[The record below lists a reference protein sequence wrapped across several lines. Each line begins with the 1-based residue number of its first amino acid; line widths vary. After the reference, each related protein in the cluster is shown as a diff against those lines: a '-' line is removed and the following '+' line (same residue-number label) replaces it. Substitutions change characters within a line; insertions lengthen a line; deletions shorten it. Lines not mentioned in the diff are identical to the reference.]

1 MQQAVFGDLHGE
13 AKSAIKDEC
22 PFWGTK
28 RRGPSVRQIRTLS
41 KIWLAIWNLHYS
53 LNFDKNTLRTTEIMW
68 VM

>member
-1 MQQAVFGDLHGE
+1 MQQAIFGDLHGK

-41 KIWLAIWNLHYS
+41 KIWLAINV
-53 LNFDKNTLRTTEIMW
+53 K
-68 VM
+68 

>member
-1 MQQAVFGDLHGE
+1 MHKETVFFFMQHAIFGDLHGE

-41 KIWLAIWNLHYS
+41 KIWLAINV
-53 LNFDKNTLRTTEIMW
+53 K
-68 VM
+68 